1 MRPLRRVGLASVAVF
16 SAGCT
21 QPPHPAPPAP
31 LEVLVRVESDPGKPL
46 PGAMLS
52 VGGVPQAT
60 TGTDGRARFALAG
73 SEGDTV
79 ALQVKCPDTH
89 ASPARPMQIVL
100 KRADAGRTEYVA
112 MCPPLLRRVVL
123 AVRADNGP
131 NLPVKFFGK
140 EVTRT
145 DASGAAHYMVDARPG
160 DQLELSIATNERGAE
175 ALRPQNPVFSYV
187 VRPQDE
193 VVLFDARFQIEK
205 KNEPGAPG
213 PSSRRGGGRGIPS
226 DR

>member
-1 MRPLRRVGLASVAVF
+1 MRPLRRVELAAVAALSVAC
-16 SAGCT
+16 S
-21 QPPHPAPPAP
+21 QPAPATPPAP
-31 LEVLVRVESDPGKPL
+31 LEVFVRVESDPGKPL
-46 PGAMLS
+46 AGALVS

-60 TGTDGRARFALAG
+60 TGADGRARFALPG

-100 KRADAGRTEYVA
+100 KRPDAGRTEYVA
-112 MCPPLLRRVVL
+112 LCPPLLRRVVL
-123 AVRADNGP
+123 AVRAENGP

-160 DQLELSIATNERGAE
+160 DQLELSISTNEKGAE

-193 VVLFDARFQIEK
+193 VVLFDARFQIDK
-205 KNEPGAPG
+205 PSAPG
-213 PSSRRGGGRGIPS
+213 PSSRRGAGGHGIPS